1 MNASGCLGSAL
12 LLGLSACNAARGT
25 AGDAAA
31 GHGSAGDRSYRVCA
45 DAGAPR
51 PSAGRFRHDRSALIA
66 AAAHPLHPV
75 QDHFGAPGSTISVEA
90 KFTYGRAG
98 KDLEDEPVQLWLDDC
113 SGAAK
118 ALARASTDSDGRAR
132 FELTVPPVAGEYALY
147 VSVDGD
153 GSTGAARL
161 FAWPRGMQIVVSDID
176 GTLTTSDDE
185 VSIDVLDEMFEDLR
199 DGDYVAAAYPQG
211 PELTQMWRAKG
222 YPLVYLTG
230 RPYWLLDHTRAWL
243 RDGGYAP
250 GLVRTTDRHRD
261 VLPTESGVGGFK
273 AAFLQQLRDAGYDIV
288 AAYGNAT
295 TDVWAYAQASIP
307 PAQTFII
314 GPHAGAGGTVAI
326 QSDWRAALPLVRDH
340 AAATT
345 PAR

>member
-1 MNASGCLGSAL
+1 MRARCFRAAVS
-12 LLGLSACNAARGT
+12 LLGLLACNAARGT
-25 AGDAAA
+25 AGDGQATAH
-31 GHGSAGDRSYRVCA
+31 GHGDHDYRVCA

-51 PSAGRFRHDRSALIA
+51 PPAGRFQHDRSALVA

-75 QDHFGAPGSTISVEA
+75 QDHFGEPGATIAIEA

-113 SGAAK
+113 SGTPK
-118 ALARASTDSDGRAR
+118 ALARATTDSDGRAR
-132 FELTVPPVAGEYALY
+132 FAITAPPVPGEYAVW

-153 GSTGAARL
+153 GSTGGARL
-161 FAWPRGMQIVVSDID
+161 FVWPRGTQVVVSDID
-176 GTLTTSDDE
+176 GTLTTADDE

-199 DGDYVAAAYPQG
+199 EGDYVAAAYAQG

-222 YPLVYLTG
+222 FRLVYLTG

-250 GLVRTTDRHRD
+250 GLVHTTDRHRD
-261 VLPTESGVGGFK
+261 VLPTETGVGAFK
-273 AAFLQQLRDAGYDIV
+273 AAFLQRLREAGYDIV

-295 TDVWAYAQASIP
+295 TDVSAYAQAAIP
-307 PAQTFII
+307 TAQTFII

-326 QSDWRAALPLVRDH
+326 QADWRGALPFVRDH
-340 AAATT
+340 AAAV
-345 PAR
+345 PPSR